1 LLGME
6 ALLRELEDQT
16 KATYKYLSVTGS
28 PFAYDHCPEDVK
40 TAMLGMLAVND
51 LAESSFSGVT
61 AQVQCYGRI
70 GMHAAAA
77 VSDM

>member
-1 LLGME
+1 MLGME

-40 TAMLGMLAVND
+40 TACPKQKPKVSYIRYLAWF
-51 LAESSFSGVT
+51 LLSKGYKGSE
-61 AQVQCYGRI
+61 GRK
-70 GMHAAAA
+70 GYKK
-77 VSDM
+77 